1 MAKVIRKERS
11 YKENLRELAGGLLGG
26 CATFELQTAAA
37 AAAAAV
43 KMWLK
48 SARQRQLSVAI

>member
-11 YKENLRELAGGLLGG
+11 YKENLRELAGGLLDG

-43 KMWLK
+43 KM
-48 SARQRQLSVAI
+48 